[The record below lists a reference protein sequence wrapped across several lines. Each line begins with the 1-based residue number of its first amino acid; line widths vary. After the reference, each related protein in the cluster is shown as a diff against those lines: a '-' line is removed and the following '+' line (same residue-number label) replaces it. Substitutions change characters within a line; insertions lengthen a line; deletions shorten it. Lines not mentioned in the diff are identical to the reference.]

1 MRITLLEAEA
11 RSELPAA
18 EKTYSISKWL
28 LAWYWSLGEIG
39 LTFYQNTQGNIMRKA
54 LFPMVISWTGHS
66 QARYPKVTHC
76 CKAITC
82 HLCVQ
87 SSLAG
92 IGKACHRSL
101 FSPDDM
107 WCVSHFIGLQRTMDH
122 KYQDIFQSSLADP
135 EATGIT
141 GPIPDCLTHSFGITW
156 RKCPGNSHQPQCWDT
171 GCYLI

>member
-1 MRITLLEAEA
+1 
-11 RSELPAA
+11 
-18 EKTYSISKWL
+18 
-28 LAWYWSLGEIG
+28 
-39 LTFYQNTQGNIMRKA
+39 MRKA

-107 WCVSHFIGLQRTMDH
+107 WCVSQFIGLQRTMGH
-122 KYQDIFQSSLADP
+122 KHQDIFQSSLADP
-135 EATGIT
+135 ESTGIT

-156 RKCPGNSHQPQCWDT
+156 RKCPGNAHQPQCWDT
-171 GCYLI
+171 GCYLIWSRSLLQKPNLLSCCLSRLFSCFHTESGIECLMQSQRGNGLPNWKY